1 MKETSLITYI
11 KKNVEDEYAM
21 NVFYYTIKKSFVERN
36 FSLHGFSFFFI
47 DGRFLGEAIKVSSNA
62 NYRTPLHALGCLL
75 SVRLLMK
82 NHKYIKL
89 CDDDS
94 LIVVSKPRETFQWVN
109 IMSLI
114 LDNWDDDEV
123 KLLYQMIENYY
134 YDEEFS
140 EEEMEEFK
148 KSVVAPEFKNERAY
162 YQGIAQKTTGISDNV
177 IGNNAFVEAKM
188 DKYIIPTDIAF
199 VGNTAF
205 AYCEQ
210 LRTLIFEG
218 KVMFGTFPIIE
229 CNSLERIIVPTEL
242 LSYYKENL
250 SYYKEIISDNEDSK
264 PVQMEEKIEAPIL
277 AKVEKRESID
287 TNMIQTVFDKK
298 ASSYKYFWLMA
309 ILSLAKEKEILSL
322 SFQDITIRMAAMA
335 WPIVYEDEIDLGS
348 RDMIKNYLDEVV
360 KKTTLIKAASS
371 NVVDKYLS
379 QHYTSQGVNKIL
391 SPLMKNVPYR
401 FLSPWIKYTTDE
413 EVIEKSNAKNYNGIY
428 SLHSDHIVIDEEWWK
443 YLKEHYLEICDFTM
457 RSFISYAKQFNND
470 LKLLKLMTTGWSLI
484 KL

>member
-1 MKETSLITYI
+1 MVIFMTEWVDSDVL
-11 KKNVEDEYAM
+11 NWVGM
-21 NVFYYTIKKSFVERN
+21 
-36 FSLHGFSFFFI
+36 L
-47 DGRFLGEAIKVSSNA
+47 RF
-62 NYRTPLHALGCLL
+62 R
-75 SVRLLMK
+75 
-82 NHKYIKL
+82 
-89 CDDDS
+89 
-94 LIVVSKPRETFQWVN
+94 Q
-109 IMSLI
+109 
-114 LDNWDDDEV
+114 
-123 KLLYQMIENYY
+123 
-134 YDEEFS
+134 
-140 EEEMEEFK
+140 
-148 KSVVAPEFKNERAY
+148 
-162 YQGIAQKTTGISDNV
+162 
-177 IGNNAFVEAKM
+177 
-188 DKYIIPTDIAF
+188 
-199 VGNTAF
+199 
-205 AYCEQ
+205 
-210 LRTLIFEG
+210 
-218 KVMFGTFPIIE
+218 
-229 CNSLERIIVPTEL
+229 
-242 LSYYKENL
+242 
-250 SYYKEIISDNEDSK
+250 
-264 PVQMEEKIEAPIL
+264 
-277 AKVEKRESID
+277 
-287 TNMIQTVFDKK
+287 

-348 RDMIKNYLDEVV
+348 RDMMKNYLDEVV

-484 KL
+484 KR